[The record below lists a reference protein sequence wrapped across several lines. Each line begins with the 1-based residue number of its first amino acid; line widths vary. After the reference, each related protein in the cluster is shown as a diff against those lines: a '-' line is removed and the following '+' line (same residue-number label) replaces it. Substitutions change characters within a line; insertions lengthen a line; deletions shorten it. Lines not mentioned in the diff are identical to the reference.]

1 MKNYVCNSRKVENYA
16 DLRGYIMLRF
26 IAISVIILLG
36 GVLVQCS
43 REGSTDIV
51 VFTVPVTIEEV
62 TRGDIASYISQT
74 GTIIPMAEIP
84 IVTAAGG
91 EIRFQDAG
99 DRLLNIGDRVEK
111 DQLLATLT
119 NEEYE
124 LSIGLESKKM
134 ALDHARRDLE
144 QKEEFVKLGGATQRE
159 VDTAKRA
166 LLNAENSYKSAL
178 LNLDKLNI
186 KSPMS
191 GILTEL
197 ASFEEGQKISNGT
210 QIGKIE
216 RYDRVKCL
224 INITSNDI
232 DKVWKGQEV
241 LVTNI
246 TTDKGVY
253 TGGVTKISPTLDPTT
268 RTSQVEVEI
277 DNPGLRLRSGLYVK
291 VEIVVE
297 KRRDVIKIPKHVII
311 TRNNRDVV
319 FVVGDEVAI
328 EKEVQ
333 VGIQDSEYAE
343 IIEGLNEGD
352 QLVIRG
358 FETLKN
364 NTKVRISR

>member
-1 MKNYVCNSRKVENYA
+1 
-16 DLRGYIMLRF
+16 MLRF
-26 IAISVIILLG
+26 AEISVIILIGSLF
-36 GVLVQCS
+36 VRCS
-43 REGSTDIV
+43 QEGSSDIPV

-74 GTIIPMAEIP
+74 GTILPIAEMD
-84 IVTAAGG
+84 IVSAAGG
-91 EIRFQDAG
+91 EIYFLVTN
-99 DRLLNIGDRVEK
+99 DRILNIGDSVK
-111 DQLLATLT
+111 KGQVLATLT

-134 ALDHARRDLE
+134 ALDHAKRDLE
-144 QKEEFVKLGGATQRE
+144 QKEEFLKIGGATQRE
-159 VDTAKRA
+159 VDNAKRS
-166 LLNAENSYKSAL
+166 LLNAENTHKSAL

-197 ASFEEGQKISNGT
+197 TSFVEGQKISNGT
-210 QIGKIE
+210 QIGKVE

-232 DKVWKGQEV
+232 ERVWKGQDV

-253 TGGVTKISPTLDPTT
+253 AGSVTKVSPTLDPAT
-268 RTSQVEVEI
+268 RTSQVEIEI

-297 KRRDVIKIPKHVII
+297 KRRNVIKIPKHVII
-311 TRNNRDVV
+311 TRSNRDVV
-319 FVVGDEVAI
+319 FVVENEVAKS
-328 EKEVQ
+328 KEVLI
-333 VGIQDSEYAE
+333 GLQDSEYAE
-343 IIEGLNEGD
+343 IIDGLNEGD
-352 QLVIRG
+352 RLVIRG